1 MSLYYL
7 VILRII
13 GFIAALITLSLQR
26 KHFLGILLSLEA
38 ATLNLFIIIFI
49 ISNNITYEGQNSL
62 ILITLG
68 ACEASLGLAI
78 LVAVIRS
85 KGNDYVSRFNLQKC

>member
-1 MSLYYL
+1 MSLFYL
-7 VILRII
+7 ALLRII
-13 GFIAALITLSLQR
+13 GFIGALITVSLQR

-38 ATLNLFIIIFI
+38 ATLNLFIITFVIT
-49 ISNNITYEGQNSL
+49 NNISYQGQNSL

-85 KGNDYVSRFNLQKC
+85 KGNDYVSRFRLQKC